1 MKKRLLIVAVLVLS
15 SLSLWAG
22 IDTIL
27 SVKTYFVPN
36 NIPPAGFDYD
46 GSEKY
51 VWENVEDPEFWNNLD
66 SDWWMKR
73 QDY

>member
-27 SVKTYFVPN
+27 SVKTYFDPN
-36 NIPPAGFDYD
+36 NIPPAGFNYD

-51 VWENVEDPEFWNNLD
+51 GSIIKFVGFRV
-66 SDWWMKR
+66 SDILPSAFIH
-73 QDY
+73 YL

>member
-51 VWENVEDPEFWNNLD
+51 VWENVKTQNSGIILTPIGG
-66 SDWWMKR
+66 
-73 QDY
+73 